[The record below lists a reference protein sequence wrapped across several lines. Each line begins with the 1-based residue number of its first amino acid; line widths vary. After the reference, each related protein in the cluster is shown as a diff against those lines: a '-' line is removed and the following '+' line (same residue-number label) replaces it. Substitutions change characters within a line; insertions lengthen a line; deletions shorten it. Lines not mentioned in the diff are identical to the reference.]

1 MDREIGKE
9 IFHFFNEKVVLRYL
23 NLDVNVTETLINR
36 NKAFLL
42 RALQIA
48 DSDIIDIR
56 VEKEKVTQK
65 AVSYNLL
72 TNSTGLSDKTG
83 EVLKIKTYHRSGEKV
98 EFDFDTEESD
108 GTRKMFAIIY
118 NIKNDRHCQK

>member
-9 IFHFFNEKVVLRYL
+9 IFHFFNEKVVLRYS

-98 EFDFDTEESD
+98 KFDFDTEESD

>member
-9 IFHFFNEKVVLRYL
+9 IFHFFNEKVVLRYS